1 MEFDVIVRNGEVI
14 DGSGKPRSKQD
25 VGLKGD
31 SIAAVGNLEGATA
44 PITVDAAGQVVTP
57 GFIDMHS
64 HADQTILVYPYA
76 QSFIG
81 QGITTTVCGQCG
93 FSPAPLNKHYAVTW
107 WEFNWW
113 DMVEKRKYDREVVGD
128 LGKARK
134 AAKEVAGLD
143 MNWSTFGEWLGRLDS
158 DGIGLNIAPLVGH
171 STIRAAVMGTDYR
184 RHATKDEIDAMKRY
198 VEEAMD
204 SGAQGIS
211 DGMDYAPNS
220 YCAPEESVEV
230 IGVAAKKG
238 GLFSTHWRRTGLREG
253 FGNPGLI
260 QGLKEAIE
268 IARKTGAKFEV
279 AHLGSGYQILPSSTP
294 KLTALAAEETLAVID
309 DAVKSG
315 VDLTFDVIPNS
326 QGGGVGYSKYLASPL
341 SPWLKEAGSM
351 EKFADNLRAPD
362 LRNEI
367 RQFIMSGKWYSLNPI
382 VQPGWANAIL
392 ISKSKADGIAGKTL
406 AEVAAKRGEHAL
418 DTLMDIIMEDPWT
431 TTGLRKGDEATKQMF
446 LKHQRAMVAIDTF
459 VVDETY
465 EGKNPPYPLPSHNTF
480 GGMARYLSL
489 YAVPEVLGL
498 EEGVRRLT
506 GFPAERL
513 GLSDRGTIA
522 VGKKAD
528 IVVFKPE
535 AVKDVTTDDEP
546 RRYPEGFS
554 WVFVNGVAAMENGK
568 LKLTRSGRALRRK

>member
-1 MEFDVIVRNGEVI
+1 MEFDILIKSGEVV
-14 DGSGKPRSKQD
+14 DGSGKPGSKQD
-25 VGLKGD
+25 VGLIGD
-31 SIAAVGNLEGATA
+31 TIAAVGDLANASA
-44 PITVDAAGQVVTP
+44 AKVVDAAGQVVAP

-64 HADQTILVYPYA
+64 HAEQTILVYPYA

-113 DMVEKRKYDREVVGD
+113 DQVANRKYDREVVGD
-128 LGKARK
+128 VSKARK

-143 MNWSTFGEWLGRLDS
+143 MNWSTFGEWMDRLDS
-158 DGIGLNIAPLVGH
+158 DGIGLNLAPLVGH
-171 STIRAAVMGTDYR
+171 GTIRAAVMGKDYR
-184 RHATKDEIDAMKRY
+184 RHATKREIAAMKRY

-211 DGMDYAPNS
+211 NGMDYAPNS
-220 YCAPEESVEV
+220 YCTPEESIEV
-230 IGVAAKKG
+230 VGTATKRG
-238 GLFSTHWRRTGLREG
+238 GLFSSHWRRTGLREG

-260 QGLKEAIE
+260 QGLKEAID
-268 IARKTGAKFEV
+268 IARKTEAKFEV
-279 AHLGSGYQILPSSTP
+279 AHLGPGYQILPSSTP

-309 DAVKSG
+309 EAVKSG

-326 QGGGVGYSKYLASPL
+326 QGGGVGYTKYLASPL

-362 LRNEI
+362 LRDEI

-382 VQPGWANAIL
+382 VQPEWANAAL
-392 ISKSKADGIAGKTL
+392 ISKSKVRGIAGKTL
-406 AEVAAKRGEHAL
+406 AQVAAKRGEHPL
-418 DTLMDIIMEDPWT
+418 DTLMDIIMRDPWT
-431 TTGLRKGDEATKQMF
+431 TTGLRPGDETTKRMF
-446 LKHQRAMVAIDTF
+446 LKHPRAMVAVDTF

-465 EGKNPPYPLPSHNTF
+465 EGKNPPYALPSHNTF
-480 GGMARYLSL
+480 GAMARYISL
-489 YAVPEVLGL
+489 YAMPEVLGL

-506 GFPAERL
+506 SMPAERL

-522 VGKKAD
+522 AGKKAD

-546 RRYPEGFS
+546 RRYPEGFG
-554 WVFVNGVAAMENGK
+554 WVFVNGVAAMEQGK
-568 LKLTRSGRALRRK
+568 LMLTKSGHALRRK